1 MKVYNEE
8 KTEVLETYDLT
19 KGFLRTDKILKVHHE
34 SVPAAPAV
42 AVASKI
48 EAILTNGGK
57 VIEIDG
63 VYYEVVKE
71 FQNGGMTVEEIE
83 ETPGV
88 PKQEAYDEYE
98 EIFVFVP
105 YTEEELEKQNP
116 DKYENRVV
124 ELLREKYSLNQELA
138 ILRQRDAKPEEYAAY
153 NEYAEACKTKA
164 KIELNIQTVGKE

>member
-8 KTEVLETYDLT
+8 KTEVLETCYLT
-19 KGFLRTDKILKVHHE
+19 KGFLKTDKILKVHHE
-34 SVPAAPAV
+34 AVPAIPAV
-42 AVASKI
+42 TVASKI
-48 EAILTNGGK
+48 EVILKNGGK
-57 VIEIDG
+57 IIEVDG

-71 FQNGGMTVEEIE
+71 FPNGGMTVEEIE

-164 KIELNIQTVGKE
+164 KIELNIQTVVKE

>member
-105 YTEEELEKQNP
+105 YTDEELEQQNS

-138 ILRQRDAKPEEYAAY
+138 ILRQRDAKTEEYAAY

-164 KIELNIQTVGKE
+164 KIELNIQTVVKE

>member
-48 EAILTNGGK
+48 EAIRTNGGK
-57 VIEIDG
+57 VVEIDG
-63 VYYEVVKE
+63 VYYEVIKE
-71 FQNGGMTVEEIE
+71 FPNGGMTVEEIE

-164 KIELNIQTVGKE
+164 KIELNIQTVVKE

>member
-48 EAILTNGGK
+48 EVILKNGGK
-57 VIEIDG
+57 IIEVDG

-71 FQNGGMTVEEIE
+71 FPNGGMTVEEIE

-164 KIELNIQTVGKE
+164 KIELNIQTVVKE